1 MTNALETKK
10 QTPLAELRMAMES
23 KEMKEQIKMALPAH
37 VPVDKFIRVVTTAV
51 ANEPKLLSA
60 NRLSF
65 YNACMKAAA
74 DGLVTDGKEAALVTF
89 GDQVAYMPM
98 IAGILK
104 KIRNSGELEMIDSQV
119 VYAADK
125 FTYRPGIDEMP
136 IFEPNWF
143 GDRGDAI
150 GVYAVA
156 KTKDGGYFV
165 EIMNKEQVASI
176 QKVSRSKT
184 VWEGSFKTEMWRK
197 SAIRRLAKRLPSS
210 TDLEQ
215 VIEREDEM
223 IDLPKAEEAPPAPT
237 NTSSRLSAVVASKP
251 AAEPAPKPAP
261 VSQEKEPNEAPL
273 TADEERDLPI

>member
-1 MTNALETKK
+1 MTTEIATKK
-10 QTPLAELRMAMES
+10 QTPLQEIRLTMES
-23 KEMKEQIKMALPAH
+23 KEMREQIKMALPPH
-37 VPVDKFIRVVTTAV
+37 IQVEKFIRVVTTAIV
-51 ANEPKLLSA
+51 NDPKLTSA
-60 NRLSF
+60 NRISL
-65 YNACMKAAA
+65 YNSCMRCAA
-74 DGLVTDGKEAALVTF
+74 DGLIPDGKEAALVTF
-89 GDQVAYMPM
+89 GDQVVYMAM
-98 IAGILK
+98 IAGVLK
-104 KIRNSGELEMIDSQV
+104 KLRNSGELEMIDSQV

-223 IDLPKAEEAPPAPT
+223 IDLPKVEEAPPAPT
-237 NTSSRLSAVVASKP
+237 NTSSRLSAIVASKP

-273 TADEERDLPI
+273 TAEEERDLPI